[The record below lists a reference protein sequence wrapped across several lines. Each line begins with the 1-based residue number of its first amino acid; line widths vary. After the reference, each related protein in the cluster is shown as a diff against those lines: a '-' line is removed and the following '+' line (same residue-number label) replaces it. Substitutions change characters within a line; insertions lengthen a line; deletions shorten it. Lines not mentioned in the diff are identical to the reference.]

1 MALAN
6 KRSVMILYSSS
17 DIDSHRTRIVLAEK
31 NILVDV
37 IEVDRHDD
45 LGSFHEANPYGT
57 TPTLVDRELK
67 LYKSRIIMEYLDER
81 FPHPP
86 LLPVYPIARAESRLQ
101 MYQIEQD
108 WHKLVKFIQANKSS
122 QEVFASRKALIESF
136 MKIMPIFNN
145 YDYFM
150 HDDFSMVDCCIA
162 PILWRLPKLGIQL
175 PASAK
180 PLLKYANRI
189 FERDSFQASLTETE
203 REFRSDNYR
212 SK

>member
-1 MALAN
+1 MALAS
-6 KRSVMILYSSS
+6 KRSVMTLYSSS

-31 NILVDV
+31 GILVDV

-45 LGSFHEANPYGT
+45 LGNFHEANPYGT
-57 TPTLVDRELK
+57 TPTLIDRDLK

-86 LLPVYPIARAESRLQ
+86 LLPVYPIAKAESRLQ
-101 MYQIEQD
+101 MYQVEQD
-108 WHKLVKFIQANKSS
+108 WHCLIKKILANQSL
-122 QEVFASRKALIESF
+122 QEVEHARLALAESF
-136 MKIMPIFNN
+136 MKIIPVFNS
-145 YDYFM
+145 YSYFM

-180 PLLKYANRI
+180 PLLSYAERL

-203 REFRSDNYR
+203 REFRGN
-212 SK
+212 

>member
-1 MALAN
+1 MALAS
-6 KRSVMILYSSS
+6 KRSVMTLYSAS

-31 NILVDV
+31 GILVDV

-45 LGSFHEANPYGT
+45 LTNFHGVNPYKT
-57 TPTLVDRELK
+57 TPTLVDRDLV

-101 MYQIEQD
+101 MYRVEQD
-108 WHKLVKFIQANKSS
+108 WHQLIKKIQENQSS
-122 QEVFASRKALIESF
+122 QEVSALRKELVESF
-136 MKIMPIFNN
+136 MKIIPIFNN

-162 PILWRLPKLGIQL
+162 PILWRLPKLDIQL
-175 PASAK
+175 PTSAK
-180 PLLKYANRI
+180 SLLNYADKLFN
-189 FERDSFQASLTETE
+189 RDSFQASLTETE
-203 REFRSDNYR
+203 REFRGS
-212 SK
+212 

>member
-1 MALAN
+1 MALAS
-6 KRSVMILYSSS
+6 KRSVMTLYSSS

-31 NILVDV
+31 GILVDV

-45 LGSFHEANPYGT
+45 LSNFHEINPYGT
-57 TPTLVDRELK
+57 TPTLVDRDLK

-101 MYQIEQD
+101 MYRVEQD
-108 WHKLVKFIQANKSS
+108 WHELIKKIQTNQSPQEIEAARLALV
-122 QEVFASRKALIESF
+122 ESF
-136 MKIMPIFNN
+136 MKIMPVFSS

-150 HDDFSMVDCCIA
+150 HDDFSMIDCCIA
-162 PILWRLPKLGIQL
+162 PILWRLPKLGVQL

-180 PLLKYANRI
+180 SLLNYAERL

-203 REFRSDNYR
+203 REFRSND
-212 SK
+212 